1 MMEHLCLLEE
11 KHLEPALNL
20 KFIDVVT
27 LYPFDCIEYPTK
39 MHGSIFPSLVKV
51 FTIFGYVASATKDV
65 KVFKRWFPVID
76 DVIWCFFMSE
86 DDKRS
91 ILGVVAIAS
100 SQKKSGS
107 LEAESIVRTASTK
120 VQFHLSTTPFCSGVR
135 AMDV

>member
-20 KFIDVVT
+20 KFIDVVVSSE
-27 LYPFDCIEYPTK
+27 F
-39 MHGSIFPSLVKV
+39 S
-51 FTIFGYVASATKDV
+51 SATKDV

-76 DVIWCFFMSE
+76 DVIWCFFMFE
-86 DDKRS
+86 NDERS

-107 LEAESIVRTASTK
+107 LKAESIVRASSTK
-120 VQFHLSTTPFCSGVR
+120 VQFHRSTTPFCLGVR